1 MRFKYFQLMVI
12 LLFLLAL
19 VGEVGCNEKNSEKLE
34 YHRDSEPIFTLDGE
48 TLIKNVKFCFEKN
61 GEILC
66 RPIGDFIDNEL
77 GVACDYTMFGKKEIV
92 SSASGVEFRE
102 AIYYKFKCELE
113 TPSSYVCPLAI
124 NLNNWPTKVLMD
136 NFEENISGELTV
148 TSPFGL
154 SGSDRGIVVV
164 VEGDY
169 ISTITKEEDF
179 YLNIYS
185 IESKT
190 FYESQNY
197 VKIIVYPRELNISDL
212 SGFGLIEPE
221 VKIGP
226 EETLIEIKD
235 FFIGILIG
243 LDPQLPYV
251 NMEIKITP
259 ENEIRIESIVL
270 EYESLLGKDSEVLV
284 FDNANK
290 SFYFSRQV
298 RFFGSSWLYPFD
310 TYLTELK
317 TEDNISFKKHENR
330 VDVPGHS
337 FLEAKISFEN
347 NTISVKIERNVI
359 NSLKL
364 FWVITLSFMLIFC
377 ASSAISK
384 KSIRRSL
391 KDSSW
396 KLIGSLGWL
405 LSFAAAIGFVWGVLA
420 GIGAEPIPILSIFF
434 WILVLVSILLWKFG
448 GKIPKIFKT

>member
-1 MRFKYFQLMVI
+1 MVI

-19 VGEVGCNEKNSEKLE
+19 IVEEVGCNEENSEKLE
-34 YHRDSEPIFTLDGE
+34 YHRDSEPILTLDGK
-48 TLIKNVKFCFEKN
+48 TIIKNVKFCFEKN

-66 RPIGDFIDNEL
+66 RPIGDFIDNESRI
-77 GVACDYTMFGKKEIV
+77 ACDYTMFCKKEIV

-148 TSPFGL
+148 TSPFAL
-154 SGSDRGIVVV
+154 SGSDRGMVVV

-169 ISTITKEEDF
+169 ISTITKEEDV

-190 FYESQNY
+190 LYESQNY
-197 VKIIVYPRELNISDL
+197 VKIIVYLRELNISDL

-235 FFIGILIG
+235 FFTGILIG

-259 ENEIRIESIVL
+259 ENEIHIESIVL
-270 EYESLLGKDSEVLV
+270 EYESLLGKDSEALV

-317 TEDNISFKKHENR
+317 TDISFERCENV
-330 VDVPGHS
+330 VDVPGHP

-347 NTISVKIERNVI
+347 NTISVKIERSVI
-359 NSLKL
+359 DSLKL
-364 FWVITLSFMLIFC
+364 FLVIIFSFALIFYP
-377 ASSAISK
+377 SSAIFKRSIKRSSK
-384 KSIRRSL
+384 AYCWKSIS
-391 KDSSW
+391 
-396 KLIGSLGWL
+396 GL
-405 LSFAAAIGFVWGVLA
+405 LTSFAAAIGFVYVVLA
-420 GIGAEPIPILSIFF
+420 GIGAELIPILSIFF

-448 GKIPKIFKT
+448 EKIGEIPKILKT